1 MTYFPPNARVIYTDA
16 GSHETVL
23 TCVCRRSGGA
33 GRSFT
38 LEDLC
43 FPLWLS
49 EVFDGLNRQDV
60 LAFLNTAVC
69 DKHACSDCILPVYE
83 EMLPIVSETI
93 VRSQSL
99 DISPVCL
106 SLSLCLSPSHLTPAL
121 NCRTGSICL
130 FHLDTLKLM
139 CRGNEKR
146 KYVLKVNFCRPLQ
159 KVQEHVYFLRP
170 KINAISY
177 HIR

>member
-1 MTYFPPNARVIYTDA
+1 MTYFPPNACVIYTDA

-23 TCVCRRSGGA
+23 TCVCRHSEGA

-60 LAFLNTAVC
+60 LAFLNTTVC

-83 EMLPIVSETI
+83 EMLPIVSEMI

-121 NCRTGSICL
+121 YCRTGSICL

-170 KINAISY
+170 
-177 HIR
+177 